1 MGQKII
7 FIKDTDESQ
16 DRINDF
22 YAFFLNALKENQL
35 DDAAQVVRVA
45 DIGIYNRGVVVKIS
59 GDEVIYANVK
69 EENIPDIVRQTVKE
83 GKVIAELL
91 FKEQPK
97 QLRIVLRN
105 CGQIDPENIDEY
117 IA

>member
-45 DIGIYNRGVVVKIS
+45 CS
-59 GDEVIYANVK
+59 
-69 EENIPDIVRQTVKE
+69 
-83 GKVIAELL
+83 
-91 FKEQPK
+91 F
-97 QLRIVLRN
+97 
-105 CGQIDPENIDEY
+105 
-117 IA
+117 